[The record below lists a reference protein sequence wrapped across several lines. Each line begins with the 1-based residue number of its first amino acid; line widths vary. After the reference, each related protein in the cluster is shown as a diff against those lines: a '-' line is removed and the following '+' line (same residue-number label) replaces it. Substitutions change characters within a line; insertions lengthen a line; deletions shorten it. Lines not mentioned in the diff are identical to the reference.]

1 MDMKYRVSL
10 LPIFEQDVLRISEA
24 LQEYPSVAK
33 RLFEELDKKL
43 LMLGDS
49 PYIWPVYQTNPKFRR
64 MLLETIRSSTWWMKV
79 IKELRFTVFYTE
91 KWMPQ
96 NTLMLDFGASTS
108 TLC

>member
-43 LMLGDS
+43 LMLEDR
-49 PYIWPVYQTNPKFRR
+49 PYIWPVYQTNPKFRH
-64 MLLETIRSSTWWMKV
+64 MLLENHSLFYMVDESNQRVKV
-79 IKELRFTVFYTE
+79 YRLLYGKMDAP
-91 KWMPQ
+91 KH
-96 NTLMLDFGASTS
+96 LDA
-108 TLC
+108 